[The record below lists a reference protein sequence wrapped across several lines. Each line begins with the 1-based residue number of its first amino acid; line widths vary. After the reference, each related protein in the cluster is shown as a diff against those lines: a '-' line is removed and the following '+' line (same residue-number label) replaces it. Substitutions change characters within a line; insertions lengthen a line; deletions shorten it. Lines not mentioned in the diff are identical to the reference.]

1 MKIVKILLFLPALTS
16 FIVYGYNL
24 IQDSDV
30 QKENVKTTTET
41 GEQIYTRYCLA
52 CHQTGGTG
60 VRNMFPP
67 LTGNE
72 NITGPSKE
80 LITIVLF
87 GLTGPIVVNGMEY
100 DQVMPAQDY
109 LTDKQIADVL
119 TFIRSSWGNKASPV
133 KPEEV
138 SKIRK
143 EGKPP
148 E

>member
-1 MKIVKILLFLPALTS
+1 MKTVKILLFLPAL
-16 FIVYGYNL
+16 IALNVYGYNL
-24 IQDSDV
+24 FREQDV
-30 QKENVKTTTET
+30 QKKNDPATMT
-41 GEQIYTRYCLA
+41 GEQTYTKYCLT
-52 CHQTGGTG
+52 CHQVGGTG

-72 NITGPSKE
+72 NITAPSKE